1 VAVTSSQVISV
12 VELMPTSTTVVLVA
26 GLDPYVVADTV
37 GPVEVRGQA
46 AEAVRDGVLRG
57 DSDRDAGDARR
68 RRRCPPTPA
77 MPADAGD
84 ARRRQQRCDV
94 DGPPISTAA
103 RPPTTADV
111 RGVEN
116 TGATDA

>member
-1 VAVTSSQVISV
+1 
-12 VELMPTSTTVVLVA
+12 
-26 GLDPYVVADTV
+26 
-37 GPVEVRGQA
+37 
-46 AEAVRDGVLRG
+46 
-57 DSDRDAGDARR
+57 
-68 RRRCPPTPA
+68 